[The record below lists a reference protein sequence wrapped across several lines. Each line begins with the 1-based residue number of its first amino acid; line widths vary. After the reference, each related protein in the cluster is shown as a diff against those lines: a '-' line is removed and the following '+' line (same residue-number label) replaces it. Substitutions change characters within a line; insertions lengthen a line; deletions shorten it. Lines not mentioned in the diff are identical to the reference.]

1 MVMCLFFVSER
12 NYATFISAKLK
23 MPDFTRDSAA
33 PSDNQSPVHL
43 L

>member
-1 MVMCLFFVSER
+1 
-12 NYATFISAKLK
+12 